1 MRFISFWFSKW
12 LHWCEF
18 KFSLFFLSLCLLLHC
33 IQSVKHCSISLNE
46 NFKSISSILC
56 HSYTERL
63 LYQVS
68 KCLNWFSLSLSTNNN
83 ERFNARNKKRKMLE
97 LFELPTIY
105 PKKELLN
112 DRFICKESSF
122 NEMKCRS
129 QASFNVWKLSHLF
142 HFKLDILQRRQLFHF
157 K

>member
-1 MRFISFWFSKW
+1 M
-12 LHWCEF
+12 HWCEF

-33 IQSVKHCSISLNE
+33 IQCVKHCSISLNE

-83 ERFNARNKKRKMLE
+83 ERFNARKRKEKCLNFLNFQLFIRKKRV
-97 LFELPTIY
+97 TQ
-105 PKKELLN
+105 
-112 DRFICKESSF
+112 
-122 NEMKCRS
+122 RS
-129 QASFNVWKLSHLF
+129 IH
-142 HFKLDILQRRQLFHF
+142 LQRKQFYRDEVQIPSIIQCMETITLVPF
-157 K
+157 

>member
-1 MRFISFWFSKW
+1 M
-12 LHWCEF
+12 HWCEF

-33 IQSVKHCSISLNE
+33 IQCVKHCSISLNE

-83 ERFNARNKKRKMLE
+83 ERFNSRK
-97 LFELPTIY
+97 
-105 PKKELLN
+105 KKEKCLN
-112 DRFICKESSF
+112 FLNF
-122 NEMKCRS
+122 
-129 QASFNVWKLSHLF
+129 
-142 HFKLDILQRRQLFHF
+142 QLFIRKKKSYSTIDSFAKKAVLKRWSADSKHHSMYGNYHTCSILSLVF
-157 K
+157 ATSSTVPF